1 MLKRILWLALLSASS
16 VYANNDVIMVDRVI
30 VDSVKLAF
38 PNDEKIQP
46 DLSDFVV
53 DSVVLMS
60 NEEGERWAVVT
71 VSNQVNGLRTMTQK
85 HLNAVVANGQRISPS
100 EFSQVFKANE
110 TLSLTVYFGH
120 SKFPLLDVHT
130 RTE

>member
-1 MLKRILWLALLSASS
+1 MVKRILWLALLSASS
-16 VYANNDVIMVDRVI
+16 VWANNDVIMVDRVV

-46 DLSDFVV
+46 DLSEFVV

-71 VSNQVNGLRTMTQK
+71 VSNQANGLRTMTQK
-85 HLNAVVANGQRISPS
+85 HLNAVVANGQRISPI